1 MHCFAPTT
9 SHPRVL
15 STRSTPALSTAP
27 RRGKEVRG
35 FSLIELLVVL
45 LVIGVLVGLA
55 IPRYREYKRR
65 YYVTTMVAD
74 LRNLATTE
82 EAYWNT
88 AGTYSTDLRLIQYNS
103 SPSVSISMVSA
114 DTLGWAAK
122 ATYAGDSAMCAIY
135 YGNAPVLAPATLKDV
150 IGCTR

>member
-1 MHCFAPTT
+1 MHCCAPTT
-9 SHPRVL
+9 SRPYVL
-15 STRSTPALSTAP
+15 SRRSPAPLSTAA
-27 RRGKEVRG
+27 RRRKAFRG

-45 LVIGVLVGLA
+45 VVMGVLVGLA
-55 IPRYREYKRR
+55 IPHYREYKRR

-88 AGTYSTDLRLIQYNS
+88 TGTYSTDLRLIRYNS
-103 SPSVSISMVSA
+103 SPSVSISLVSA

-122 ATYAGDSAMCAIY
+122 ANYAGDSAMCAIY

>member
-1 MHCFAPTT
+1 MHRVAPTT
-9 SHPRVL
+9 SHRRCR
-15 STRSTPALSTAP
+15 STRSTAHVSASP
-27 RRGKEVRG
+27 RCGRAVRG

-55 IPRYREYKRR
+55 IPRYHEYKRR
-65 YYVTTMVAD
+65 YYVTTMVTD

-82 EAYWNT
+82 EAYWNIT
-88 AGTYSTDLRLIQYNS
+88 GTYSTDLRLIQYNS
-103 SPSVSISMVSA
+103 SPRVSISMVSA

-122 ATYAGDSAMCAIY
+122 ANYAGDSAMCAIY

-150 IGCTR
+150 IGCTQ